1 MAEPRLAISSIAW
14 RPEETDEVLALLAE
28 LHVTG
33 LEVAPTTV
41 WPDPL
46 SVQPEDIEVAL
57 DRWRR
62 YGLKVVALQALLF
75 GHPELLI
82 FGSESVRRQTLAH
95 LAGMSALASRLGAEV
110 LIFGAPANR
119 RTQNR
124 PRSQVEAISRRF
136 FQAAGRVA
144 ADAGVVLCIE
154 PNPPAYGTD
163 FATDAASAWRLVL
176 DVDHPGF
183 GLHLDGGALMTEP
196 MDVRA
201 DLVAIARHARHFHI
215 SEPGL
220 VEFGSLGSDQD
231 WIADV
236 LARSGY
242 AHWRSI
248 EMAADPGGGNPAR
261 IRRAISA
268 AWRTYA

>member
-14 RPEETDEVLALLAE
+14 LPDETHEVLALLAE

-46 SVQPEDIEVAL
+46 SVKYEEIKVAL
-57 DRWRR
+57 HRWRR
-62 YGLKVVALQALLF
+62 YGLKVVAIQALLF
-75 GHPELLI
+75 GHPELLV
-82 FGSESVRRQTLAH
+82 FGSEIVRRRTLAH
-95 LAGMSALASRLGAEV
+95 LAGMSVLASRLGAEA

-124 PRSQVEAISRRF
+124 LTSEVETISRRF
-136 FQAAGRVA
+136 FRAAGRAA

-163 FATDAASAWRLVL
+163 FATNAASAWRLVQ

-183 GLHLDGGALMTEP
+183 GLHLDGGALTTEP
-196 MDVRA
+196 IDARE
-201 DLVAIARHARHFHI
+201 DLVAIARHAKHFHI

-220 VEFGSLGSDQD
+220 VEFGSLGSDHG

-236 LARSGY
+236 LERSGY

-261 IRRAISA
+261 IRRAVSA
-268 AWRTYA
+268 ARRTYA